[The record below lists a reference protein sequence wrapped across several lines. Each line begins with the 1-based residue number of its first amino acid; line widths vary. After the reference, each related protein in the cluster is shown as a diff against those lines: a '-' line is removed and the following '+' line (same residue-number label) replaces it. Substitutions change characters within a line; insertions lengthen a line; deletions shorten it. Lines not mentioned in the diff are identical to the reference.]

1 MREITLDQP
10 KEVLQVNIGDESYSV
25 PLAGSLPFMDAMKL
39 RKLDRDERMDF
50 VIEFIQKYIPEQ
62 VFATLTADM
71 VMQIFTAWSEAS
83 KESQG
88 AAPGES

>member
-10 KEVLQVNIGDESYSV
+10 KEVLQVNIADESYSI

-39 RKLDRDERMDF
+39 RKLDSEERMDF
-50 VIEFIQKYIPEQ
+50 VIGFIQKYIPED
-62 VFATLTADM
+62 VFCNLTADA
-71 VMQIFTAWSEAS
+71 VIKIFTAWSEAS

-88 AAPGES
+88 INPGES